1 MPPVPSSTS
10 GFAPR
15 AEPPPAE
22 LAGVARAASIIA
34 AGNIASRVLGLARDI
49 AKSYFFGATGLVS
62 AFNIAAKVP
71 MWFYDLLAGGMVSA
85 ALVPVFSTYARREKR
100 AELWLIASFLL
111 TLCVILMTP
120 LVLLGELFA
129 PQIAWLVSGGMS
141 AEMLQLTASLLR
153 LTLPAILFL
162 NFAGILAGL
171 LYSLKRFTLSAFN
184 AAIFNLGIVAVTLL
198 FARPFGV
205 HAMAAGLLVGAVLQ
219 VLLQLPGLR
228 DTQLRPVLNWHHP
241 ALHRIA
247 RLYFPIVLGL
257 LVDLISRAISYRLA
271 STTGDQSI
279 AWMDYAT
286 TLMQFPLG
294 ITSTAISVA
303 ILPTLAR
310 QAAGWSVP
318 EDSRDFLATLAH
330 ALRLVLVL
338 IIPATVGLFV
348 LARPVVVLIFEHG
361 DFLTADTAMTTMVL
375 RLYLLGI
382 IAAAIDLPLINA
394 FYARQDAWTPAVVGL
409 AGVFVYLAAALAPS
423 FFRPMELRDL
433 IIANAI
439 QLSFHAL
446 SMWIL
451 LHRRIGSLRGQR
463 LGYTTSRAALAASAM
478 AILTMAV
485 LWGVDRINWPGQL
498 PGEVAAVVLP
508 GAVGTATYLVLMNA
522 MKVPELQLATQLI
535 RRRNTL

>member
-1 MPPVPSSTS
+1 
-10 GFAPR
+10 
-15 AEPPPAE
+15 
-22 LAGVARAASIIA
+22 
-34 AGNIASRVLGLARDI
+34 
-49 AKSYFFGATGLVS
+49 
-62 AFNIAAKVP
+62 
-71 MWFYDLLAGGMVSA
+71 
-85 ALVPVFSTYARREKR
+85 
-100 AELWLIASFLL
+100 
-111 TLCVILMTP
+111 
-120 LVLLGELFA
+120 
-129 PQIAWLVSGGMS
+129 
-141 AEMLQLTASLLR
+141 
-153 LTLPAILFL
+153 
-162 NFAGILAGL
+162 
-171 LYSLKRFTLSAFN
+171 
-184 AAIFNLGIVAVTLL
+184 
-198 FARPFGV
+198 
-205 HAMAAGLLVGAVLQ
+205 
-219 VLLQLPGLR
+219 
-228 DTQLRPVLNWHHP
+228 
-241 ALHRIA
+241 
-247 RLYFPIVLGL
+247 
-257 LVDLISRAISYRLA
+257 
-271 STTGDQSI
+271 
-279 AWMDYAT
+279 
-286 TLMQFPLG
+286 
-294 ITSTAISVA
+294 VA